1 MSAVFLSWLYF
12 TQSVVTNVNKSNDE
26 PQQTL
31 ATVSTGNWAG
41 KKGWHQG
48 KTPGPVCW
56 QCLGYILY
64 GWERGETIHCVGLM

>member
-12 TQSVVTNVNKSNDE
+12 TQSMVTNVNKSNDE

-41 KKGWHQG
+41 KKVGTKEKHQAWYVGSVGGIYCMDGNEG
-48 KTPGPVCW
+48 KQFIVW
-56 QCLGYILY
+56 D
-64 GWERGETIHCVGLM
+64 